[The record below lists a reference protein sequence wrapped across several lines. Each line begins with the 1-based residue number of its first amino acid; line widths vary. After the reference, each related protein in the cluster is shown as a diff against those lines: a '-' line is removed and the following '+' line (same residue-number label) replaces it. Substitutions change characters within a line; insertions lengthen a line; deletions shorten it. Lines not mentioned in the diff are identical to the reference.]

1 MFVHLIGMYHLC
13 NLYYVIQLKI
23 IYVFFYR
30 FVSWFAY
37 HLSNFKF
44 SWSWQEWADCLAL
57 DPEHPKPKFV
67 REVLQ
72 KAMRYI

>member
-1 MFVHLIGMYHLC
+1 M
-13 NLYYVIQLKI
+13 
-23 IYVFFYR
+23 VFFR

-72 KAMRYI
+72 KAMRYRLILLLIESGQYYTNV

>member
-1 MFVHLIGMYHLC
+1 MYI
-13 NLYYVIQLKI
+13 VI
-23 IYVFFYR
+23 VFIFLMNTYLFR

-44 SWSWQEWADCLAL
+44 SWSWQEWADCLTL
-57 DPEHPKPKFV
+57 DLEHPKPKFV

-72 KAMRYI
+72 KAMRLGRLFYIV